1 MRLSRAMTQVVE
13 TAESIA
19 SDPDQTAQSAL
30 EYARYAL
37 RWRLVSPGCLARA
50 RSVRYLAECRRK
62 VLDASA

>member
-1 MRLSRAMTQVVE
+1 MEMPPQIAAI
-13 TAESIA
+13 TAAIA
-19 SDPDQTAQSAL
+19 EDPDQTAQSAL

-37 RWRLVSPGCLARA
+37 RWRLVSPSCLARA